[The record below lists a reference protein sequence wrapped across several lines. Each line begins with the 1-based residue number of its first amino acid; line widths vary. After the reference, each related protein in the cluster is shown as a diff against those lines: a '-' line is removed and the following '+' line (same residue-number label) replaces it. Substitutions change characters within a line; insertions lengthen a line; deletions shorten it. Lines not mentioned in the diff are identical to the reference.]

1 MITLLAKWW
10 VPQGQEGTSPA
21 VRQAYGTLCGVV
33 GVVLNLLLFAGKFF
47 AGTVSG
53 SVAITADA
61 FNNLADSGSSIV
73 TLLGFKLAGKKP
85 DPEHPFG
92 HGRMEYLSGLVVAAL
107 ILLMGFELAK
117 TSVEKILH
125 PQAVE
130 FSWLTAAILV
140 ASVAVKLYMSLYNR
154 SVGKKINSAAMLA
167 TAADCLSDS
176 MSTAAVLAATFVG
189 YFFHWQIDGWVGI
202 LVAALIL
209 WAGYNAA
216 KDTISPLMG
225 QAPEPELVQ
234 QIEATVLSFAPIH
247 GIHDLV
253 VHDYGPGRMMITLH
267 AEVPCVGDLLE
278 MHDAIDLAEKTLQQ
292 RFQCMATIHMDPVAV
307 DDEKTQVLRQKT
319 AELVKTIC
327 ADATIHDFRMVEGP
341 SHTNLIFDVV
351 VPHSYKGT
359 LQQVEKQVAALVR
372 QMEGNYYA
380 VVTAEHSYV

>member
-10 VPQGQEGTSPA
+10 LPRDQEATAPA

-33 GVVLNLLLFAGKFF
+33 GIFLNLLLFAGKFF
-47 AGTVSG
+47 AGTISG

-61 FNNLADSGSSIV
+61 FNNLADSGSSVV
-73 TLLGFKLAGKKP
+73 TLLGFKLANMKP

-92 HGRMEYLSGLVVAAL
+92 HGRMEYVSGLVVSAL
-107 ILLMGFELAK
+107 ILLMGFELGK
-117 TSVEKILH
+117 TSLEKILH
-125 PQAVE
+125 PQTVE
-130 FSWLTAAILV
+130 FSWLTAGILI

-154 SVGKKINSAAMLA
+154 RIGKKINSTAMIA

-176 MSTAAVLAATFVG
+176 MSTVAVLVATFVG
-189 YFFHWQIDGWVGI
+189 YFFQWKIDGWVGI

-225 QAPEPELVQ
+225 QAPDAELVQ
-234 QIEATVLSFAPIH
+234 QIEETVMSFAPIH
-247 GIHDLV
+247 GIHDLI

-267 AEVPCVGDLLE
+267 AEVPSAGDLLD
-278 MHDAIDLAEKTLQQ
+278 MHDAIDLAERALQEK
-292 RFQCMATIHMDPVAV
+292 FLCHATIHLDPVAV
-307 DDEKTQVLRQKT
+307 DDMHTQDLRQKV
-319 AELVKTIC
+319 AELVKTI
-327 ADATIHDFRMVEGP
+327 DDKFTIHDFRMVEGP

-351 VPHSYKGT
+351 VPHSYQGT
-359 LQQVEKQVAALVR
+359 LQQVEHAVAELVR
-372 QMEGNYYA
+372 QMDGEYFA

>member
-1 MITLLAKWW
+1 MITFLAKWW
-10 VPQGQEGTSPA
+10 VPQDQAPTSPA
-21 VRQAYGTLCGVV
+21 VRQAYGTLCGTM
-33 GVVLNLLLFAGKFF
+33 GILLNLLLFAGKFF

-61 FNNLADSGSSIV
+61 FNNLADSGSSVV

-92 HGRMEYLSGLVVAAL
+92 HGRMEYLSGLIVAGL

-125 PQAVE
+125 PQAVT
-130 FSWLTAAILV
+130 FSWLTAGILV
-140 ASVAVKLYMSLYNR
+140 ASVAVKLYMALYNR
-154 SVGKKINSAAMLA
+154 NIGKKISSAAMTA
-167 TAADCLSDS
+167 TAADCFSDS
-176 MSTAAVLAATFVG
+176 MSTTAVLLATLVG
-189 YFFHWQIDGWVGI
+189 YFFRWQIDGWVGI
-202 LVAALIL
+202 VVAALIL

-234 QIEATVLSFAPIH
+234 QIEETVMSFAPIH

-267 AEVPCVGDLLE
+267 AEVPSVGDLLE
-278 MHDAIDLAEKTLQQ
+278 MHDAIDLAERTLQEK
-292 RFQCMATIHMDPVAV
+292 FQCQATIHMDPVAV
-307 DDEKTQVLRQKT
+307 DDEKTRVLRQQV
-319 AELVKTIC
+319 AELVKSV
-327 ADATIHDFRMVEGP
+327 DASFTIHDFRMVEGP

-359 LQQVEKQVAALVR
+359 LPQVEAQVAGLVR
-372 QMEGNYYA
+372 QMEGEYYA

>member
-1 MITLLAKWW
+1 MITLLANWF
-10 VPQGQEGTSPA
+10 VPKHQDPTAPQ

-33 GVVLNLLLFAGKFF
+33 GVLLNLLLFAGKFF
-47 AGTVSG
+47 AGTISG

-61 FNNLADSGSSIV
+61 FNNLADSGSSVV

-92 HGRMEYLSGLVVAAL
+92 HGRMEYLSGLIVAAL
-107 ILLMGFELAK
+107 ILLMGFELGK
-117 TSVEKILH
+117 SSVEKILH

-130 FSWLTAAILV
+130 FSWLTAGILV
-140 ASVAVKLYMSLYNR
+140 ASIAVKMYMSLYNR

-176 MSTAAVLAATFVG
+176 MSTAAVLVATFVG

-202 LVAALIL
+202 LVAGLIL

-225 QAPEPELVQ
+225 QAPDAELVQ
-234 QIEATVLSFAPIH
+234 QIEETVLSFEPIH
-247 GIHDLV
+247 AIHDLV

-267 AEVPCVGDLLE
+267 AEVPSVGDLLE
-278 MHDAIDLAEKTLQQ
+278 MHDAIDLAEQALQEK
-292 RFQCMATIHMDPVAV
+292 FQCMATIHMDPVAV
-307 DDEKTQVLRQKT
+307 DDAHTQAIRQQT
-319 AELVKTIC
+319 AALVKTISE
-327 ADATIHDFRMVEGP
+327 DFTIHDFRMVEGP

-359 LQQVEKQVAALVR
+359 LEQVEHQVVDLVR
-372 QMEGNYYA
+372 HMEGTYYA